1 MDIYLTRR
9 DFLKRSTVV
18 AGGMMLGTAAIGC
31 AQATH
36 PAPSPTTAAPVR
48 FPSGFLWGVATSAYQ
63 IEGAVHEDGRG
74 PSIWDTFS
82 HTPGK
87 IRDGSTGDIA
97 DDHYHR
103 YAADLDL
110 MQSLGVQSYR
120 FSVAWPRILPEGTGA
135 ANQKGLDFYR
145 RLVDGLHARNI
156 QPMATLFHWDLPQA
170 LQDQGGWENRE
181 VAQRFADYADIVFQA
196 LGNGVSSWL
205 TINEPKTIVQVGY
218 IYGAHAPGISDPA
231 RAYVALHHLLL
242 GHGLAVQAFH
252 ARFSGNDSQRIGIPL
267 NLSPVYPADQSD
279 GAKQA
284 ATLQDGIENRLYLDS
299 ILRGSYPTDV
309 IESLGGVW
317 PSSSVIQSGDLRI
330 INTPIE
336 QLGVNYYNPIVVA
349 AGPQTVS
356 GVYPTSV
363 ATWESIYPAGLYDLL
378 TRLKHDYGDLPLYIT
393 ENGAPYQDTLSAN
406 GTVDDPQRHQY
417 IHDHLLAANRA
428 VQAGVNL
435 RGYHVWSLLDNF
447 EWAEGYTQR
456 WGIVYI
462 DYDTL
467 RRYPKQT
474 ALWYR
479 EVIRNNGF

>member
-1 MDIYLTRR
+1 
-9 DFLKRSTVV
+9 
-18 AGGMMLGTAAIGC
+18 
-31 AQATH
+31 
-36 PAPSPTTAAPVR
+36 
-48 FPSGFLWGVATSAYQ
+48 
-63 IEGAVHEDGRG
+63 
-74 PSIWDTFS
+74 
-82 HTPGK
+82 
-87 IRDGSTGDIA
+87 
-97 DDHYHR
+97 
-103 YAADLDL
+103 
-110 MQSLGVQSYR
+110 
-120 FSVAWPRILPEGTGA
+120 
-135 ANQKGLDFYR
+135 
-145 RLVDGLHARNI
+145 
-156 QPMATLFHWDLPQA
+156 
-170 LQDQGGWENRE
+170 
-181 VAQRFADYADIVFQA
+181 
-196 LGNGVSSWL
+196 
-205 TINEPKTIVQVGY
+205 
-218 IYGAHAPGISDPA
+218 
-231 RAYVALHHLLL
+231 
-242 GHGLAVQAFH
+242 
-252 ARFSGNDSQRIGIPL
+252 
-267 NLSPVYPADQSD
+267 
-279 GAKQA
+279 
-284 ATLQDGIENRLYLDS
+284 
-299 ILRGSYPTDV
+299 
-309 IESLGGVW
+309 
-317 PSSSVIQSGDLRI
+317 
-330 INTPIE
+330 
-336 QLGVNYYNPIVVA
+336 LGVNYYNPIVVA